1 MAIRNVAIPLLGSG
15 ALLLGYAA
23 FSSLRKR
30 PSAPESNGPSTQRE
44 AGFLEPVAAEA
55 AAAEPEGAI
64 DTGPL
69 SERAPELSEFFELE
83 LEDVEVVDRELEIDD
98 EPDTQVISSLDPPF
112 HEPLGARFLARATD
126 ALSPFGAH
134 IDTHFERERLDLD
147 RFAAESS
154 LRGAARAPKTD
165 YPPAADEREAAAESE
180 RRPSLARTGVGS

>member
-1 MAIRNVAIPLLGSG
+1 MAIRNVAIPLLGGG

-30 PSAPESNGPSTQRE
+30 PSEPESSGPTTLRE
-44 AGFLEPVAAEA
+44 AGLPEPAGV
-55 AAAEPEGAI
+55 I
-64 DTGPL
+64 DSGPL
-69 SERAPELSEFFELE
+69 SERSPELSEFLELE
-83 LEDVEVVDRELEIDD
+83 LEDVEFVARKPEIDD
-98 EPDTQVISSLDPPF
+98 KPRDKQAISALDPPF

-134 IDTHFERERLDLD
+134 VDTHFERERLDID
-147 RFAAESS
+147 RFGAESS
-154 LRGAARAPKTD
+154 LRGAARAPITD